1 MTCLYCKKKTI
12 SLDKMCGKCQLNSI
26 RSWYGKKDD
35 TREFVKNMSIG
46 AYEQS
51 KQEFIDKH
59 I

>member
-1 MTCLYCKKKTI
+1 
-12 SLDKMCGKCQLNSI
+12 MCGKCQLNSI